1 MRASL
6 KYIFLY
12 LSLILAGFLV
22 LKLIAVGIEDKCGF
36 DLMADGTWMDSLA
49 FLLISQLIPLYVFV
63 KRKYA
68 SLSFK
73 LNYSFGDDFSIKKLY
88 QWSALACVGC
98 LLFDG
103 MLQVL
108 LPLEQLDLYVFGSIP
123 DLEDNNFIDVVS
135 ACVMAPLVEESVCR
149 GAIERRLLEK
159 YRNPWIGIVISAIIF
174 SLLHFN
180 FEQGIQTG
188 GLILGW
194 VYYRTRN
201 LWPCIFIHALNNILA
216 TILPDGWTEP
226 PMPIAIVVA
235 IVSGAALLYG
245 AKKIYDITR
254 DRTPLYVPVELPP
267 ALPSEAVDQQPEST
281 PAD

>member
-12 LSLILAGFLV
+12 LSLIFAGFLV
-22 LKLIAVGIEDKCGF
+22 LTLISVGIEDKYGF
-36 DLMADGTWMDSLA
+36 DLMADGTWTDSLA
-49 FLLISQLIPLYVFV
+49 FLLIVQLIPLYVFI

-68 SLSFK
+68 SLSFR

-88 QWSALACVGC
+88 QWSAVACVGC
-98 LLFDG
+98 LFFDG

-108 LPLEQLDLYVFGSIP
+108 LPLEQLDLYVFGSAI
-123 DLEDNNFIDVVS
+123 DIEDHNFIDVVAS
-135 ACVMAPLVEESVCR
+135 CVMAPLIEEAVCR
-149 GAIERRLLEK
+149 GDIERRLLEK
-159 YRNPWIGIVISAIIF
+159 YRNPWVGIVISAIIF
-174 SLLHFN
+174 SLLHLN
-180 FEQGIQTG
+180 FEQGIQTC
-188 GLILGW
+188 GLLLGW

-216 TILPDGWTEP
+216 TILPSWAEP

-254 DRTPLYVPVELPP
+254 DRTPLYVPAELPP
-267 ALPSEAVDQQPEST
+267 VLPPEAVDQQPEST